1 MGYGAVTF
9 GFAYLLAPERILS
22 FPRSSPDRFLLVI
35 SLYPFL
41 SVLGQ
46 EIAYRLL
53 FFERYGCL
61 FQNRASAILLSA
73 VVFAVAHGFYQNWVA
88 VILSSGRRAGLRL
101 VIRADIV
108 APAALNFS
116 RSGRPDPVRR
126 RAGYLFLSR
135 GHRLKAGTERQR
147 NGQFN
152 STSHARYPYTQSA
165 LPCSFIHSLAS
176 ELRWID
182 AVRSIRAFS

>member
-88 VILSSGRRAGLRL
+88 AILSFGGGLAFAWSYMRT
-101 VIRADIV
+101 
-108 APAALNFS
+108 S
-116 RSGRPDPVRR
+116 S
-126 RAGYLFLSR
+126 FL
-135 GHRLKAGTERQR
+135 LLWI
-147 NGQFN
+147 F
-152 STSHARYPYTQSA
+152 
-165 LPCSFIHSLAS
+165 HSLVGQILFAS
-176 ELRWID
+176 GLGIFFYHG
-182 AVRSIRAFS
+182 AIG